1 MCTIAGRYW
10 QKIKVGEIQQS
21 AVVCSLITQHAKDL
35 KHVAAVKASFCNN
48 KNRTQDLLY
57 IFFESCSIPSTCYT
71 LSSVIKTQ
79 LSLNITAPGEMQ
91 FCLDQGIRGYD
102 LWIP

>member
-1 MCTIAGRYW
+1 MLLQLKLNSVTIRTG
-10 QKIKVGEIQQS
+10 
-21 AVVCSLITQHAKDL
+21 L
-35 KHVAAVKASFCNN
+35 KSF
-48 KNRTQDLLY
+48 Y
-57 IFFESCSIPSTCYT
+57 VFFSESCSIPSTCYT

>member
-57 IFFESCSIPSTCYT
+57 IFFFLNPVVSLAHVIPY
-71 LSSVIKTQ
+71 LV
-79 LSLNITAPGEMQ
+79 
-91 FCLDQGIRGYD
+91 
-102 LWIP
+102 